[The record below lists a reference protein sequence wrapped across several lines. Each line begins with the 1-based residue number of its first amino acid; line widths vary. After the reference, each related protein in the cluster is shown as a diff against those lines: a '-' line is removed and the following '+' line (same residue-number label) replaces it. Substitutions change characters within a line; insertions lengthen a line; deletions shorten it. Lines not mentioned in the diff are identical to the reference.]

1 MRENLLRSQVQNRK
15 KNKVATNP
23 EKQTGQDEGPK
34 NTQDE
39 LVGLTEQISRIIPKS
54 RIDTAAAI
62 DDLEKVTKELTNLKE
77 QISQANAQSKV
88 NTTAEG
94 LTGNLPTEVHPA
106 EDLRNRLN
114 ERNGVVEV
122 EITHDNLDTAA
133 ADLVQPDPEDD
144 LRRALKARRRSGVGP
159 CVTRE
164 NLTTALAKATSRLLT
179 DEQREILR
187 LDMVRRLRDKI
198 DGIESTD
205 TDSDTQGEHGQET
218 GHQRKSNTT
227 LNKLAKVLDD
237 IKRRKEEKRARE
249 EGKNPINPVNNPQLA
264 DQEDGELTDED
275 MINVVD
281 HSDYDDSPRTSR
293 DRMKQS
299 SPRFPNHKDLVMP
312 SPYRILTNNPTT
324 VPITPPRQARF
335 PAAGEAQLNHLQAKI
350 DLYVQKREAQD
361 RLRTANPAPNS
372 PLVNQQVNQQENVP
386 RSDCHQS
393 PGMDGTM
400 TMSAQIPTMPN

>member
-1 MRENLLRSQVQNRK
+1 M
-15 KNKVATNP
+15 
-23 EKQTGQDEGPK
+23 
-34 NTQDE
+34 
-39 LVGLTEQISRIIPKS
+39 
-54 RIDTAAAI
+54 
-62 DDLEKVTKELTNLKE
+62 
-77 QISQANAQSKV
+77 
-88 NTTAEG
+88 
-94 LTGNLPTEVHPA
+94 TGNLPTEVHPA

-114 ERNGVVEV
+114 ERNDVVEV

-144 LRRALKARRRSGVGP
+144 LRRALKARRISGVGP

-205 TDSDTQGEHGQET
+205 TDSDTQGEHGPET

-249 EGKNPINPVNNPQLA
+249 EGKNPTNPVNNPQLA

-281 HSDYDDSPRTSR
+281 HSDYDDSPSR
-293 DRMKQS
+293 DRMRPIAQS
-299 SPRFPNHKDLVMP
+299 SPRFPNQKDLVMP
-312 SPYRILTNNPTT
+312 SPYRILTNSRQQCPSLLHGKQDSRRRERHNLTT
-324 VPITPPRQARF
+324 YRQKSTF
-335 PAAGEAQLNHLQAKI
+335 MFKKGK
-350 DLYVQKREAQD
+350 
-361 RLRTANPAPNS
+361 LRT
-372 PLVNQQVNQQENVP
+372 
-386 RSDCHQS
+386 D
-393 PGMDGTM
+393 
-400 TMSAQIPTMPN
+400 